1 MATHQ
6 EKAVKAVTK
15 EGVAA
20 AKSLIVGEGLQAD
33 GEAAYYDNR
42 LAGRID
48 RI

>member
-1 MATHQ
+1 MSTHQ
-6 EKAVKAVTK
+6 EKAVNAVKK

-20 AKSLIVGEGLQAD
+20 VKSLIAGEGPQAN